1 MKFFSLYR
9 IKCRRC
15 VNNIQVKLP
24 PEDSDCASDL
34 SQWFHCSD
42 NSIEYLNQTETLWHS
57 TFNGKEIKNICNH
70 YPTLLKLNI
79 FFSI

>member
-1 MKFFSLYR
+1 MNFFSLYR

-42 NSIEYLNQTETLWHS
+42 KKGLVDI
-57 TFNGKEIKNICNH
+57 
-70 YPTLLKLNI
+70 LLKGAWDSAVS
-79 FFSI
+79 FTFHHRSHEEQRKTV

>member
-1 MKFFSLYR
+1 MKIFSLYR

-42 NSIEYLNQTETLWHS
+42 KKGLVDIHAIITL
-57 TFNGKEIKNICNH
+57 KNAQHN
-70 YPTLLKLNI
+70 KD
-79 FFSI
+79 